1 MADYFYSL
9 HWILGCEFGPY
20 YWALQRDLADEE
32 NQ

>member
-9 HWILGCEFGPY
+9 GMIVWHAVEIPVSLWS
-20 YWALQRDLADEE
+20 QLADEE